1 MNKRWLDE
9 SLTRQRELL
18 TGINLKRIGSEIY
31 DKIQKTEKLTFL
43 KSLDSIH
50 LSTALLIADSLK
62 KKLTIVHTIEILE
75 KSHPILIFIF
85 VRS

>member
-18 TGINLKRIGSEIY
+18 TRINLKRIGSEIY